1 MRGTVITALKYT
13 ISDHPQPIDAHLHKY
28 IARFLAAISDP
39 DLVRA
44 VGEEG
49 KGSGR
54 GSERWCFGRIVGG
67 VKGLDFICIKTAPWD
82 QAP

>member
-39 DLVRA
+39 DLVRV
-44 VGEEG
+44 VGGEGRRGAMGG
-49 KGSGR
+49 KGR
-54 GSERWCFGRIVGG
+54 GNERMRGG
-67 VKGLDFICIKTAPWD
+67 
-82 QAP
+82 Q